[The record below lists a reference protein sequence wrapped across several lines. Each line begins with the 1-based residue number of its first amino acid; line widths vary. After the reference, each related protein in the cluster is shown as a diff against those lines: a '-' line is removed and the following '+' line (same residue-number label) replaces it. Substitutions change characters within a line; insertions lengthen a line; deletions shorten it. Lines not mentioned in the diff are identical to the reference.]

1 MGMAIVLS
9 LTVEPLFSASPA
21 SPECG
26 RAGLPSLKLEHFQ
39 EKWEPVFRPKMRQ
52 TKLEHFQEKWE
63 PVFRPKM
70 RQTKMCP
77 AD

>member
-1 MGMAIVLS
+1 MGMTLVLS

-21 SPECG
+21 PPDRG
-26 RAGLPSLKLEHFQ
+26 RTGLPGLKLEHFQ

-52 TKLEHFQEKWE
+52 TKLEHFQEEWE
-63 PVFRPKM
+63 PGFRPKM
-70 RQTKMCP
+70 RQTKTCP

>member
-1 MGMAIVLS
+1 MGMVVILS

-21 SPECG
+21 PPDRSH
-26 RAGLPSLKLEHFQ
+26 AGLPGLKLEHFQ

-52 TKLEHFQEKWE
+52 RKA
-63 PVFRPKM
+63 
-70 RQTKMCP
+70 CP